1 MKNAT
6 HMQPITRQHA
16 LLRVEWKKL
25 CWWNCT

>member
-1 MKNAT
+1 
-6 HMQPITRQHA
+6 MQPITRQHA